1 MMTTTATMATAL
13 QATGY
18 NDDGDDDGGGRDNNK
33 VDGGIVPLA
42 QRQGTSKVCSH
53 TDRVI

>member
-1 MMTTTATMATAL
+1 MTTMATMATAL

-33 VDGGIVPLA
+33 VDGGMVPLA
-42 QRQGTSKVCSH
+42 
-53 TDRVI
+53 